1 MELTLTRKSY
11 SKRSTIGLLAINAML
26 FCATLED
33 VCRDKNRDGDLA
45 DTDETK
51 VHGQTAIPAGRYQ
64 VVITYSNR
72 FKKYMPL
79 LLNVPGFAGIR
90 IHSGNRP
97 EDTEGCILV
106 GKTAYEDWISE
117 SRITYDQ
124 LFQKLQEADKN
135 EKIYITILDTPV

>member
-1 MELTLTRKSY
+1 MELTLNRKSY
-11 SKRSTIGLLAINAML
+11 SKRSTIGLLAINGAL

-51 VHGQTAIPAGRYQ
+51 VHGQTAIPAGKYQ

-90 IHSGNRP
+90 IHSGNKP

-106 GKTAYEDWISE
+106 GRNPSKDWISE
-117 SRITYDQ
+117 SRITYDN
-124 LFQKLQEADKN
+124 LMKKLQDAEKT